1 MKTNI
6 DVIKIE
12 HGKESFDIK
21 NWNLEQAEMV
31 NHYHRSFPEYQ
42 ETPLADLKALAN
54 YFHVSKLL
62 VKDESYRF
70 GLNAFKVLG
79 GSYAL
84 GHFISEKMGKSME
97 EMDYDYLVGE
107 EVKEKLKELTFVTAT
122 DGNHGRGIAWTAN
135 RLKQKCVVYMPKG
148 SAQER
153 LDNIKKLGAYAEIT
167 DLSYD
172 DAVRKA
178 ALDAETNGWILVQ
191 DTAWQGYEK
200 IPTWIM
206 QGYLSMAYETVKQME
221 KEQIDAPTHIFLQ
234 AGVGAMSGAIT
245 AFFSNYYKDSKVKP
259 KIIIVEPEKANCIFK
274 TAQCNDG
281 KLHRIEEDMDTIMAG
296 LACGEPCTIG
306 WNIMH
311 QYADYAASVSDSV
324 AAKGMRILA
333 NPIEDDQ
340 RVISGESGAAGF
352 GLVMEILTN
361 PVWKEIKDVFG
372 LQESSRILCFSTE
385 GATNKSNYEKI
396 VWDGLYSSL

>member
-1 MKTNI
+1 
-6 DVIKIE
+6 
-12 HGKESFDIK
+12 
-21 NWNLEQAEMV
+21 
-31 NHYHRSFPEYQ
+31 
-42 ETPLADLKALAN
+42 
-54 YFHVSKLL
+54 
-62 VKDESYRF
+62 
-70 GLNAFKVLG
+70 
-79 GSYAL
+79 
-84 GHFISEKMGKSME
+84 
-97 EMDYDYLVGE
+97 
-107 EVKEKLKELTFVTAT
+107 
-122 DGNHGRGIAWTAN
+122 
-135 RLKQKCVVYMPKG
+135 
-148 SAQER
+148 
-153 LDNIKKLGAYAEIT
+153 
-167 DLSYD
+167 
-172 DAVRKA
+172 
-178 ALDAETNGWILVQ
+178 
-191 DTAWQGYEK
+191 
-200 IPTWIM
+200 
-206 QGYLSMAYETVKQME
+206 MAYETVKQME

-274 TAQCNDG
+274 TAQYNDG